1 MPVPASLEEEKEEN
15 TNEVI
20 AMQTNVIM
28 NQHEVEEAEFE
39 QSLPNRE
46 IDFLAQPVQSLP
58 SQQNVS
64 PFKAKNPD
72 AGLSGFKNMSILS
85 NKKDTG
91 KSQYQL
97 NKEQRRKD
105 AKRDGKK

>member
-39 QSLPNRE
+39 
-46 IDFLAQPVQSLP
+46 
-58 SQQNVS
+58 
-64 PFKAKNPD
+64 
-72 AGLSGFKNMSILS
+72 
-85 NKKDTG
+85 
-91 KSQYQL
+91 
-97 NKEQRRKD
+97 
-105 AKRDGKK
+105 